1 MLEEHFGITGAT
13 VQDEPP
19 GEQGLREPRGTDPA
33 PLQCFV
39 ILRRCFDMR
48 RAVRPAQAGTGPSAP
63 RRRVPRS
70 GFSCRGVVHAP
81 HHRRPAAPA
90 SGPGR
95 SLMVPQGPTHDAE
108 AAGAPRDA
116 LEPEPHV
123 LVVEDD
129 GEVRQL
135 VARLLRE
142 NGFAVS
148 AARDGRGMREV
159 MKHAAPPVDLVL
171 LDVML
176 PGASGMDLLRELR
189 AASPRLPVVML
200 TARGEETDRVLGLE
214 LGADDYVTKPF
225 GRRELVARLRA
236 VLRRAAGAESDN
248 AAEPGSAGAGRPLR
262 FAGWTLDTGRRE
274 LVSPAGAAV
283 DLSGAE
289 YDLLMAFLAHPQRVL
304 GRDQLLEVGRRR
316 VGDAFDRSV
325 DVQVSR
331 LRRKIEPGESAP
343 PLIKTVRGAGYVFV
357 APVERG

>member
-1 MLEEHFGITGAT
+1 MPHI
-13 VQDEPP
+13 PP
-19 GEQGLREPRGTDPA
+19 AGGE
-33 PLQCFV
+33 
-39 ILRRCFDMR
+39 
-48 RAVRPAQAGTGPSAP
+48 AP
-63 RRRVPRS
+63 R
-70 GFSCRGVVHAP
+70 A
-81 HHRRPAAPA
+81 
-90 SGPGR
+90 
-95 SLMVPQGPTHDAE
+95 T
-108 AAGAPRDA
+108 RDT
-116 LEPEPHV
+116 LESEPHV

-129 GEVRQL
+129 GEVRHL
-135 VARLLRE
+135 LARLLRE

-148 AARDGRGMREV
+148 GARDGREMREV
-159 MKHAAPPVDLVL
+159 LANAAPPVDLVL

-176 PGASGMDLLRELR
+176 PGASGMDLLREIR
-189 AASPRLPVVML
+189 AASRLPVVML

-214 LGADDYVTKPF
+214 FGADDYVTKPF

-236 VLRRAAGAESDN
+236 VLRRAAGGGIESV
-248 AAEPGSAGAGRPLR
+248 AASEAPGPGRLLR

-316 VGDAFDRSV
+316 FGDAFDRSV

-357 APVERG
+357 APVERA